1 MTSNAPPFRLLS
13 FNIQAG
19 LHTQHYGH
27 YVTGAWRHAMPARGR
42 RENLLQ
48 MAKLMRGYDF
58 VAIQEAD
65 AGSIRTNR
73 VNLIELLAEHAGFSH
88 CGLTVTRNLAPFARI
103 CLGYLSRSAPQRVI
117 THALPGRLP
126 GRGALEVDLETPQMG
141 ALTVLVTHLALGRV
155 SRSRQLAYLATLLR
169 GQNGVLVGDLN
180 GSPESL
186 HRLPSLH
193 AAGLRAV
200 PGTPATYPSWQPRH
214 SLDQVLLTDRL
225 RVVSAEALPV
235 ALSDH
240 LPLSVELAYAG

>member
-1 MTSNAPPFRLLS
+1 MSTSTPPFRLLS

-65 AGSIRTNR
+65 AGSLRTNR
-73 VNLIELLAEHAGFSH
+73 VNLIEFLAEHAGFDH
-88 CGLTVTRNLAPFARI
+88 YGLTVTRDLAPFARI

-117 THALPGRLP
+117 THALPGRIP
-126 GRGALEVDLETPQMG
+126 GRGALEVDLETSQIG
-141 ALTVLVTHLALGRV
+141 ALTVLVTHLALGRQ
-155 SRSRQLAYLATLLR
+155 SRARQLGYLSTLMR
-169 GQNGVLVGDLN
+169 GQDGVLVGDLN

-193 AAGLRAV
+193 AAGLRPITLA
-200 PGTPATYPSWQPRH
+200 PATYPSWQPRH
-214 SLDQVLLTDRL
+214 SLDQVLLTPRL
-225 RVVSAEALPV
+225 QVVSAEALPV

-240 LPLSVELAYAG
+240 LPLSVELAFNK